1 MASPQW
7 LFFIVLARGF
17 RATVSGREKNQFCKG
32 QIQLYGE
39 VLAEFSKV
47 LRAIFVCLICNRV
60 FRLFQRRFSPDLPQG
75 LIVLRGKN
83 TADLVDRFFYMLLS
97 SGQDQYFRNAET
109 DKPNCF
115 LADRAYTL
123 YRFQRQ
129 ETPSIGSSTTEKKPY
144 LPCNA

>member
-1 MASPQW
+1 MVIFYCAGQ
-7 LFFIVLARGF
+7 G
-17 RATVSGREKNQFCKG
+17 VSRHSIRERKKNQFCNG
-32 QIQLYGE
+32 QIQFYGE
-39 VLAEFSKV
+39 LLAEFSKV
-47 LRAIFVCLICNRV
+47 LRAIFGCLICNGV

-109 DKPNCF
+109 DKLI
-115 LADRAYTL
+115 LADCAYTL

-129 ETPSIGSSTTEKKPY
+129 ETPSIGCTTEKKPY